1 MKCGRFYI
9 FSILLLLSIA
19 FFSCTQI
26 KEQKEI
32 KSVSD
37 ELIESAQNN
46 LASQRLNEAAYEYSK
61 FMEFYPEDDR
71 YSEALYRLAYIQVV
85 QSEYDSARTLF
96 GNLLEQFPDNKWRFS
111 AKTWKQT
118 LDNLVEAKA
127 KTKTK
132 KVYIE
137 KNNKETAV
145 LLNKCEE
152 EKNELRSRI
161 KKLESIIEG
170 EP

>member
-1 MKCGRFYI
+1 
-9 FSILLLLSIA
+9 
-19 FFSCTQI
+19 
-26 KEQKEI
+26 
-32 KSVSD
+32 
-37 ELIESAQNN
+37 
-46 LASQRLNEAAYEYSK
+46 
-61 FMEFYPEDDR
+61 MEFYPEDDR